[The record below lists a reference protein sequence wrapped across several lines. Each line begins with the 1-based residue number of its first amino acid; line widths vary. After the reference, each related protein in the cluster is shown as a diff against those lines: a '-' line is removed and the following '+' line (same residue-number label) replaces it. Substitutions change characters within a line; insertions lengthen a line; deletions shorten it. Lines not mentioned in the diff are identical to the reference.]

1 MMNTSTRNLR
11 AGWARLW
18 LLRLYRSR
26 LDASA
31 NDDSALFTLIHQGL
45 RRLRVRRCAE
55 DRDALR
61 AKVAAMLERN
71 DRQAVNRVERH
82 PLFADLARVFSLD
95 ADALLVL
102 AFFCAVHSDDMLGVA
117 VRDEKRYPSNRAGIL
132 RLLGDALGL
141 PQDRLRRSLRVKGA
155 LLSSG
160 LISVYHGNYGG
171 AADCV
176 ELGDGILA
184 MVSEDANDASTY
196 LEQLFE
202 LAAPSELTLGDYA
215 HVQADVERIRAY
227 LDTAPGDGNVAN
239 VLLYGPPGTGKTQ
252 LARVLAGALS
262 RTLYLVRTADGNGE
276 PIEGR
281 SRLKA
286 YEAAQRAL
294 GANRQALLLFDEIED
309 VLGSSDNA
317 WGSAVNYKS
326 WLNRQ
331 LEISRVPCIWIGNGL
346 GRMDDSQLRRFD
358 VVLEL
363 TPPPR
368 STRRTMLQRRLRHW
382 DIAPSLL
389 DDIAANDAFAPA
401 HYDRA
406 ARMLDRMRH
415 VEGVD
420 AERVLRDSLNEILQS
435 RGLPVLGRSRR
446 SVTFDT
452 ALLRTDQ
459 PIAPVLELLQRQPS
473 GRLCLYGP
481 PGTGKTALAA
491 HIAERIDRP
500 LLKRRA
506 ADLLGPYIGQ
516 TEQAIAGMFREAER
530 EGAVLCL
537 DEADSFL
544 RDRQGAQRSWE
555 VTQVNE
561 LLTRLEDFEG
571 VFVASTNLMD
581 SLDAAALRRF
591 DFKLRFE
598 WLDLQQRRHLLEHY
612 VQRFDLKRDMD
623 EPERMRKLGMLDCV
637 APGDFAALSRRLEAN
652 AGCGERDFLQWLCS
666 EQALKPGARSSRIG
680 FVT

>member
-18 LLRLYRSR
+18 LLRLYRAR
-26 LDASA
+26 LEASA
-31 NDDSALFTLIHQGL
+31 SDDSTLFTLVHQGL
-45 RRLRVRRCAE
+45 RRLRVRRCTE

-71 DRQAVNRVERH
+71 DRRPVTRIGQH
-82 PLFADLARVFSLD
+82 PMFADLAQVFSLD
-95 ADALLVL
+95 PDALLVF
-102 AFFCAVHSDDMLGVA
+102 AFFCTVHSDDMLGA
-117 VRDEKRYPSNRAGIL
+117 AARDEKRYPSNRAGIL

-141 PQDRLRRSLRVKGA
+141 PQDRVRRCMRVKGA

-160 LISVYHGNYGG
+160 LIEVYHGNYGG

-176 ELGDGILA
+176 ELGDGVLA
-184 MVSEDANDASTY
+184 MVSEDASDASVY

-202 LAAPSELTLGDYA
+202 QAAPSELTLADYA

-227 LDTAPGDGNVAN
+227 LDTAPGDGEVAN

-252 LARVLAGALS
+252 LARTLAGALS
-262 RTLYLVRTADGNGE
+262 RTLYLVRTSDSNGE

-281 SRLKA
+281 NRLKA

-294 GANRQALLLFDEIED
+294 RESRKALLLFDEVED
-309 VLGSSDNA
+309 VLGSSDSA

-331 LEISRVPCIWIGNGL
+331 LETSRVPCIWIGNGL
-346 GRMDDSQLRRFD
+346 GKMDDSQLRRFD

-368 STRRTMLQRRLRHW
+368 STRRTMLQQRLQHW

-415 VEGVD
+415 VKGVD

-435 RGLPVLGRSRR
+435 RGLPALVRSHR
-446 SVTFDT
+446 SVTFDAT
-452 ALLRTDQ
+452 LLRTDQ
-459 PIAPVLELLQRQPS
+459 PIAPVLDLLQRQPS

-516 TEQAIAGMFREAER
+516 TEQAIARMFREAER

-598 WLDLQQRRHLLEHY
+598 WLDLQQRRYLLEHY
-612 VQRFDLKRDMD
+612 VQRFGLKRDME
-623 EPERMRKLGMLDCV
+623 EPERIRKLGMLDCV

-652 AGCGERDFLQWLCS
+652 AGCGESDLLQWLCS
-666 EQALKPGARSSRIG
+666 EQALKPGTRSSRIG
-680 FVT
+680 FVA

>member
-11 AGWARLW
+11 AGWVRLW
-18 LLRLYRSR
+18 LLRLYSAR

-31 NDDSALFTLIHQGL
+31 NDESALFTLIYQGL

-55 DRDALR
+55 ERDALR

-71 DRQAVNRVERH
+71 DSRPATRAGQH

-95 ADALLVL
+95 ADALLVF
-102 AFFCAVHSDDMLGVA
+102 AFFCAVHSDDMLGA
-117 VRDEKRYPSNRAGIL
+117 AARDEKRYPSNRAGIL

-160 LISVYHGNYGG
+160 LISIYHGNYGG

-184 MVSEDANDASTY
+184 IVSDDAADASAY

-202 LAAPSELTLGDYA
+202 LAGPSDLTLADYA
-215 HVQADVERIRAY
+215 HVQADVDRIRAY
-227 LDTAPGDGNVAN
+227 LDTTPDDGKAAN

-252 LARVLAGALS
+252 LARTLAGALGC
-262 RTLYLVRTADGNGE
+262 TLYLVRTADSDGD

-294 GANRQALLLFDEIED
+294 SANRQALLLFDEIED
-309 VLGSSDNA
+309 VLGSSEGR

-331 LEISRVPCIWIGNGL
+331 LEVSRVPCIWIGNGL

-363 TPPPR
+363 TPPTR
-368 STRRTMLQRRLRHW
+368 STRRAMLQQRLQDW
-382 DIAPSLL
+382 NIAPSLL
-389 DDIAANDAFAPA
+389 DDIASNDAFAPA

-435 RGLPVLGRSRR
+435 RGLPALGRSRR
-446 SVTFDT
+446 SVRFDT
-452 ALLRTDQ
+452 TLLRTDQ
-459 PIAPVLELLQRQPS
+459 PIAPVLDLLERQPS

-491 HIAERIDRP
+491 HIAERLDRP

-506 ADLLGPYIGQ
+506 AELLGSYIGQ
-516 TEQAIAGMFREAER
+516 TEQAIARMFHEAER

-571 VFVASTNLMD
+571 IFVASTNLMD

-598 WLDLQQRRHLLEHY
+598 WLDLHQRTHLLEHY
-612 VQRFDLKRDMD
+612 VQRFDLKRDMG
-623 EPERMRKLGMLDCV
+623 ESERMRELGMLDCV

-652 AGCGERDFLQWLCS
+652 AGCGERELLRWLRS
-666 EQALKPGARSSRIG
+666 EQALKPGSRSSRIG
-680 FVT
+680 FVA

>member
-1 MMNTSTRNLR
+1 
-11 AGWARLW
+11 
-18 LLRLYRSR
+18 LLRLYRAR

-31 NDDSALFTLIHQGL
+31 NDDSALFTLIFQGL
-45 RRLRVRRCAE
+45 RRLRVRRCTE

-61 AKVAAMLERN
+61 AKVAAMLERS
-71 DRQAVNRVERH
+71 DSRPATRAGQH

-95 ADALLVL
+95 ADALLVF
-102 AFFCAVHSDDMLGVA
+102 AFFCAVHSDDTLGVA
-117 VRDEKRYPSNRAGIL
+117 ARDEKRYPSNRAGIL

-141 PQDRLRRSLRVKGA
+141 SQDRLRRSLRVKGA

-160 LISVYHGNYGG
+160 LISIYHGNYGG

-184 MVSEDANDASTY
+184 IVGDDANDASAY

-202 LAAPSELTLGDYA
+202 LAGPSELALADYA
-215 HVQADVERIRAY
+215 HVQADVERIRAC
-227 LDTAPGDGNVAN
+227 LDTAPDDGKAAN

-252 LARVLAGALS
+252 LARTLAAALG
-262 RTLYLVRTADGNGE
+262 RTLYLVRTADGNGD

-294 GANRQALLLFDEIED
+294 AANRRALLLFDEIED
-309 VLGSSDNA
+309 VLGSSEGGWSGA
-317 WGSAVNYKS
+317 INYKS

-331 LEISRVPCIWIGNGL
+331 LELSRVPCIWIGNGL

-358 VVLEL
+358 VALEL
-363 TPPPR
+363 TPPTR
-368 STRRTMLQRRLRHW
+368 SARRTMLQRQLRYW

-406 ARMLDRMRH
+406 ARMLERMRH
-415 VEGVD
+415 IEGVD
-420 AERVLRDSLNEILQS
+420 VERVLRDSLNEILQS
-435 RGLPVLGRSRR
+435 RGLPTLGRSRR
-446 SVTFDT
+446 SVMFDAT
-452 ALLRTDQ
+452 LLRTDQ
-459 PIAPVLELLQRQPS
+459 PIAPVLDLLERQPS

-491 HIAERIDRP
+491 HIAERLDRP

-516 TEQAIAGMFREAER
+516 TEQAIARMFREAER
-530 EGAVLCL
+530 ESAVLCL

-571 VFVASTNLMD
+571 IFVASTNLMD

-598 WLDLQQRRHLLEHY
+598 WLDLQQRRHLLEQY
-612 VQRFDLKRDMD
+612 VQRFDLKRDME
-623 EPERMRKLGMLDCV
+623 EPERLRELGMLDCV

-652 AGCGERDFLQWLCS
+652 AGCGERELLQWLRS
-666 EQALKPGARSSRIG
+666 EQAMKPGIRSSRIG
-680 FVT
+680 FVA

>member
-1 MMNTSTRNLR
+1 
-11 AGWARLW
+11 
-18 LLRLYRSR
+18 
-26 LDASA
+26 
-31 NDDSALFTLIHQGL
+31 
-45 RRLRVRRCAE
+45 
-55 DRDALR
+55 
-61 AKVAAMLERN
+61 MLERS
-71 DRQAVNRVERH
+71 DRRPVIRIGQH
-82 PLFADLARVFSLD
+82 PMFAELAQVFSLD
-95 ADALLVL
+95 ADALLVF
-102 AFFCAVHSDDMLGVA
+102 AFFCAVHGDDVLGA
-117 VRDEKRYPSNRAGIL
+117 AARDEKRYPSNRAGIL

-141 PQDRLRRSLRVKGA
+141 PQDRLRRCMRVKGT

-160 LISVYHGNYGG
+160 LVEVYHGNYGG
-171 AADCV
+171 AADCI
-176 ELGDGILA
+176 ELGDGVLA
-184 MVSEDANDASTY
+184 IVSEDANDASAY

-202 LAAPSELTLGDYA
+202 LAAPSELTLADYA

-227 LDTAPGDGNVAN
+227 LDTAPGDGKVAN

-252 LARVLAGALS
+252 LARALAGALS
-262 RTLYLVRTADGNGE
+262 RTLYLVRTADSNGE

-294 GANRQALLLFDEIED
+294 GANGQALLLFDEIED
-309 VLGSSDNA
+309 VLGSSDST

-346 GRMDDSQLRRFD
+346 GKMDDSQLRRFD

-368 STRRTMLQRRLRHW
+368 STRRTMLQQRLQHW

-420 AERVLRDSLNEILQS
+420 AERVLRDSLNEILLS
-435 RGLPVLGRSRR
+435 RGLPALVRGRR
-446 SVTFDT
+446 SMTFDT
-452 ALLRTDQ
+452 RLLRTDQ
-459 PIAPVLELLQRQPS
+459 PIAPVLDLLQRQPS

-516 TEQAIAGMFREAER
+516 TEQAIARMFREAER

-612 VQRFDLKRDMD
+612 VQRFGLKRDME
-623 EPERMRKLGMLDCV
+623 EPERTRKLGMLDCV

-652 AGCGERDFLQWLCS
+652 AGCGESDLLQWLCS

-680 FVT
+680 FVA